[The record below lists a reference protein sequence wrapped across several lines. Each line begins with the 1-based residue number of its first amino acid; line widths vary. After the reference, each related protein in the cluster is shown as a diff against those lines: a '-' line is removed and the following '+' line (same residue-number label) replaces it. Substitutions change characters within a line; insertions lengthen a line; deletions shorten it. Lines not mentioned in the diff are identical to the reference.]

1 MHTFFLVMFCI
12 FQLRKKCRVKQIT
25 LPCSIFMLFW
35 HLIQT
40 PQRDFIIKISALE
53 IYNEV
58 VRDLLNP
65 DSGPLRLL
73 DDPEVC
79 GAFHVWDSR
88 ISLVS
93 NMLLISL
100 YAIQKGT
107 VVEKLVEETANNS
120 QHLRELI
127 SICEG
132 TLEKCILMPIG
143 NATMCLLVYWKVKL
157 HWIITQ
163 SSLLCL
169 YLGVWKSNI
178 PLGGTFHS
186 QTDISIWHQL

>member
-1 MHTFFLVMFCI
+1 MESKTDNI
-12 FQLRKKCRVKQIT
+12 A
-25 LPCSIFMLFW
+25 MLNFYAAL

-73 DDPEVC
+73 DDPE
-79 GAFHVWDSR
+79 
-88 ISLVS
+88 
-93 NMLLISL
+93 
-100 YAIQKGT
+100 KGT
-107 VVEKLVEETANNS
+107 VVDKLVEETANNS

-132 TLEKCILMPIG
+132 TL
-143 NATMCLLVYWKVKL
+143 
-157 HWIITQ
+157 
-163 SSLLCL
+163 
-169 YLGVWKSNI
+169 
-178 PLGGTFHS
+178 
-186 QTDISIWHQL
+186 